1 MRGNVP
7 AVLDTLT
14 FVVLAF
20 VGFRIFSGTRL
31 LGRRDI
37 REHVVDILRGLRVRH
52 FALAL
57 PVLIVVLVVATV
69 LIQIPG
75 LSWGWWS
82 AIGGVGTPALGV
94 SKNSRGPLEWIIP
107 AVFVVMLVP
116 ALPLFAESEE
126 RMFRAGA
133 QHRSNWR
140 RARRAVEFGLVHAL
154 IGIPI
159 GVALA
164 LSCGGVYFTW
174 AYLRGYRK
182 GADVLVDPRAD
193 DQRREAHGVM
203 ESTRSHLAYNLSIVV
218 LVGAALALGV

>member
-1 MRGNVP
+1 
-7 AVLDTLT
+7 VLDTLT

-20 VGFRIFSGTRL
+20 VGFRIFSGARL
-31 LGRRDI
+31 LRRRDI
-37 REHVVDILRGLRVRH
+37 RDHVVDILRGLRTRH
-52 FALAL
+52 FALAV

-94 SKNSRGPLEWIIP
+94 SKNSHGPLEWIIP
-107 AVFVVMLVP
+107 ALFVVMLVP

-140 RARRAVEFGLVHAL
+140 RARRAVEFGLVHAI

-164 LSCGGVYFTW
+164 LSCGGAYFTW
-174 AYLRGYRK
+174 AYLRGYRR
-182 GADVLVDPRAD
+182 GDDVLVDPEAD
-193 DQRREAHGVM
+193 DRRREAHGVM
-203 ESTRSHLAYNLSIVV
+203 ESTRSHLAYNLTIVA
-218 LVGAALALGV
+218 LVGAAVALGV

>member
-1 MRGNVP
+1 M
-7 AVLDTLT
+7 LDTLT

-20 VGFRIFSGTRL
+20 VGFRIFSGTRM
-31 LGRRDI
+31 LGRSAVRA
-37 REHVVDILRGLRVRH
+37 HVVDILRGLRPRH
-52 FALAL
+52 FVFVL
-57 PVLIVVLVVATV
+57 PVLTVVLIVATLLV
-69 LIQIPG
+69 QIPG

-94 SKNSRGPLEWIIP
+94 SKNSHGPIEWIIP
-107 AVFVVMLVP
+107 AVFIVMLVP

-133 QHRSNWR
+133 QRWSNWR
-140 RARRAVEFGLVHAL
+140 RARRAVEFGLVHSL

-164 LSCGGVYFTW
+164 LSVGGGYFTW
-174 AYLRGYRK
+174 AYLRGYRA
-182 GADVLVDPRAD
+182 GEDVLVDPLAD
-193 DQRREAHGVM
+193 DRRREAHGVM

-218 LVGAALALGV
+218 LVGAAFALGV